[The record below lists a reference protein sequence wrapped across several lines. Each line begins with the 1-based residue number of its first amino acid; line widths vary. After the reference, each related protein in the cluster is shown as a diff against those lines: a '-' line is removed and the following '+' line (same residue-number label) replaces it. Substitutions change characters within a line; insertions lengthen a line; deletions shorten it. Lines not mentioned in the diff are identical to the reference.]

1 MTTTMQPRQVGRSGL
16 WVSPLAFG
24 TGTFAAGPD
33 WPYGDTGVE
42 KARWMIDRCLDVGL
56 TLFDSA
62 DVYGSGACQ
71 EVLGEAI
78 GGRRDRLLISAKVGL
93 PTGPGPAD
101 TGSGRSRLITSC
113 ETALRRLRTD
123 HVDLL
128 QLHAFDARTPLEETL
143 SALGSLVTAGKVRYV
158 GASNFAAWQLMK
170 ALAVADAHDLP
181 RFVGQQVYYSLVG
194 RDYELEL
201 MPLGL
206 DQGVGALVWSP
217 LAGGWLGGDIR
228 RSQPP
233 APGSRVDL
241 VGAYGPPT
249 DPELVYYVVDV
260 LDEIAAE
267 TGHTVA
273 QVALNWLLQKPTV
286 ASVVFGANT
295 EEQLEHNLGA
305 VGWDLAADQVAR
317 LDAAGTTTPPYPVYM
332 YHRDPGFTD
341 LAPVPL
347 PRTF

>member
-1 MTTTMQPRQVGRSGL
+1 MAPRQLGRSGL
-16 WVSPLAFG
+16 WLPPLAFG
-24 TGTFAAGPD
+24 TGTFAGGPD

-42 KARWMIDRCLDVGL
+42 KARRMVDRCLDAGL

-62 DVYGSGACQ
+62 DVYGNGRCQ
-71 EVLGEAI
+71 EVLGRAI
-78 GGRRDRLLISAKVGL
+78 EGRRDDVLVSAKVGL
-93 PTGPGPAD
+93 PTGGGPTDLGA
-101 TGSGRSRLITSC
+101 GRARLITSC
-113 ETALRRLRTD
+113 ETALRRLGTD

-143 SALGSLVTAGKVRYV
+143 SALAALVASGKVRYL

-170 ALAVADAHDLP
+170 ALAVADAHGLP

-201 MPLGL
+201 MPLGV

-228 RSQPP
+228 RSRPP
-233 APGSRVDL
+233 AAGSRVDRL
-241 VGAYGPPT
+241 GGYGPPV
-249 DPELVYYVVDV
+249 DAERAYDVIDV
-260 LDEIAAE
+260 LDDLADE

-273 QVALNWLLQKPTV
+273 QIALNWLLQRPTV
-286 ASVVFGANT
+286 TSVIFGANT

-305 VGWDLAADQVAR
+305 VGWDLTPEQVGR
-317 LDAAGTTTPPYPVYM
+317 LDAASSTAPGYPVYM

-341 LAPVPL
+341 LAPVPVR
-347 PRTF
+347 RTF